1 MRPIDTSE
9 LGNKVSAA
17 AEAKPQLPISMD
29 EIASVADRADA
40 LAHEIRARVMAPDV
54 RKVAPVYMA
63 TQAIRLSGVANDSAC
78 ATRAGSAAR
87 QRRVVTVAD
96 ARSAARCGRPAFM
109 RPPSSRA
116 ITIAVAN
123 FKGGVGKTTTA
134 MALAQGLSLHGHKV
148 LAIDLDPQG
157 SLSTLF
163 GIVAQTEVN
172 EAMTALPLL
181 RGECDDL
188 LPVARATY
196 WDGVDLV
203 PAAPMLFAAE
213 FAIPSRQ
220 AQSSGASFWT
230 LLDRGLA
237 SARVA
242 YDVIVI
248 DTPPALSY
256 LTINALMAADGIVV
270 PTPPTA
276 LDFASLAH
284 FWQLFA
290 DFRGNAEFVRGGGKR
305 YAFIHVLLTRVDQ
318 SDVAMPAVR
327 GWINA
332 AYGEFVLAAEV
343 PKSTVAPAMAAAFG
357 TAYDIGAYE
366 GARAT
371 YRRIID
377 AYAQVTACIEHSVVD
392 AWKALQQGDLETE
405 FPRPS
410 GRADACS
417 AR

>member
-1 MRPIDTSE
+1 
-9 LGNKVSAA
+9 
-17 AEAKPQLPISMD
+17 
-29 EIASVADRADA
+29 
-40 LAHEIRARVMAPDV
+40 MAPEV
-54 RKVAPVYMA
+54 RKVAPEYTA
-63 TQAIRLSGVANDSAC
+63 AQAIRLSGLGDDHAC
-78 ATRAGSAAR
+78 AGRADATSR
-87 QRRVVTVAD
+87 QRRVMTVAD
-96 ARSAARCGRPAFM
+96 ARSAARRGRPEFM
-109 RPPSSRA
+109 RPPSSGA

-181 RGECDDL
+181 SGESDDL
-188 LPVARATY
+188 LPVAKATY

-220 AQSSGASFWT
+220 AQSGGASFWK

-237 SARVA
+237 SARAA

-284 FWQLFA
+284 FWQLFS
-290 DFRGNAEFVRGGGKR
+290 DFRGNAEFIRGGGKQ

-332 AYGEFVLAAEV
+332 AYGELVLATEI

-377 AYAQVTACIEHSVVD
+377 AYAQVTACVEHSVVD
-392 AWKALQQGDLETE
+392 AWKSLQQGGVEAR
-405 FPRPS
+405 FPHSS
-410 GRADACS
+410 GYADACA